1 MNRNGAFSQQFALL
15 AADFLQKGL
24 AIEPILVPGRGEL
37 TRILLYDREEILP
50 YTSSRFLRQLLEVF
64 FLDIESLHRF
74 VHIHLSKKQL
84 LPLPITSHL
93 VLFPLRNLRKD
104 ELKAR
109 GFLWL
114 NHRGLE
120 QIASVKT
127 NHKHSELILANGQK
141 IIVPYTKRFVQQQI
155 RDSCLIEYF
164 FQQLYPTFPHLLRPA
179 LIGQA
184 PTVQPQ
190 EEDWQIQLLRI
201 AESIRNYSSH

>member
-1 MNRNGAFSQQFALL
+1 MNKNGSFSQQFAML

-37 TRILLYDREEILP
+37 TRILLSDQEKILP
-50 YTSSRFLRQLLEVF
+50 YTSSRFLRQLLEIF

-93 VLFPLRNLRKD
+93 VLFPLRNLCKED
-104 ELKAR
+104 LKAR

-114 NHRGLE
+114 NHRSID
-120 QIASVKT
+120 QIAPVKT
-127 NHKHSELILANGQK
+127 NPKHSELSLSNGQK
-141 IIVPYTKRFVQQQI
+141 LIVPYTKRFVQQQI

-164 FQQLYPTFPHLLRPA
+164 YQQLHPTFPHLLRPA

-190 EEDWQIQLLRI
+190 EDVQIQLLRI
-201 AESIRNYSSH
+201 AESIRNYPSH